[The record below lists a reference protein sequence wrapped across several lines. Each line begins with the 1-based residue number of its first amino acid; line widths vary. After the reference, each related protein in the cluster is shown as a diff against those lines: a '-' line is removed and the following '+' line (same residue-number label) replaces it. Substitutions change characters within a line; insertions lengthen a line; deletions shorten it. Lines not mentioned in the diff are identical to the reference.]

1 VRVPPGSTVA
11 PSGFRKDPLLASCS
25 GLDSIVTTHQIE
37 GERTVLDVVF
47 IAGILAL
54 VALVAAVAKGVE
66 RL

>member
-1 VRVPPGSTVA
+1 M
-11 PSGFRKDPLLASCS
+11 
-25 GLDSIVTTHQIE
+25 VTTHLIE

-54 VALVAAVAKGVE
+54 VALLAAVAKGVE